1 MSCKQ
6 PRCRV
11 SGLLT
16 FNSIDTP
23 GVIGRVSELFAGH
36 PNLIQGFNT
45 FLPPGYRIECGL
57 ENNPNSI
64 RVTTPS
70 GSTIHSIGPRPRI
83 QMETA
88 QAPSSAPNQR
98 FAEQP
103 QRPANWQGP
112 LHSIESPEAQ
122 FSTPAQ
128 GGHSAMPQG
137 SGQSATFDGHSPV
150 QQRGQPA
157 PPNTSAAAHAPVPR
171 NAHTPTPAA
180 AQVLNGAAAQQ
191 ANIDS
196 KRGPVEFN
204 HAISYVNKIKAST
217 RPHDHYLYIIRFN
230 LFLGRAVRISRQICT
245 PHVPETKAASKTT
258 WIRHLCITFG
268 DDLYLHSRLPIDQAK
283 SMSIHSPRFAAIC
296 NAITFTSIVS
306 FSFEVKLS

>member
-1 MSCKQ
+1 MGCHQIVKWIAS
-6 PRCRV
+6 
-11 SGLLT
+11 LLIYL
-16 FNSIDTP
+16 SIDTP

-70 GSTIHSIGPRPRI
+70 GSTIHSIGPRPRV

-88 QAPSSAPNQR
+88 PTPSSAPNQR
-98 FAEQP
+98 FVEQP
-103 QRPANWQGP
+103 QRPPNWQGP

-157 PPNTSAAAHAPVPR
+157 PPNTSAAAHAPIPR
-171 NAHTPTPAA
+171 NTHTPTPNA

-191 ANIDS
+191 ANLDS

-217 RPHDHYLYIIRFN
+217 NTPLII
-230 LFLGRAVRISRQICT
+230 S
-245 PHVPETKAASKTT
+245 AS
-258 WIRHLCITFG
+258 L
-268 DDLYLHSRLPIDQAK
+268 
-283 SMSIHSPRFAAIC
+283 
-296 NAITFTSIVS
+296 
-306 FSFEVKLS
+306 